1 LTILVDT
8 NVFSELVKPVP
19 DDRVV
24 AWLFANRRET
34 LLSSLVVA
42 EIDFGIRTTPGPA
55 KRKLL
60 SAWLERL
67 VETHKGRIVDFNLP
81 AARKWAGFQ
90 SAVLIADIRA
100 GTRTIDT
107 LLAAQALAL
116 DVALVTRNAVHF
128 EDTDVRVINPWEP

>member
-1 LTILVDT
+1 MILVDT
-8 NVFSELVKPVP
+8 NVFSETVRPVP
-19 DDRVV
+19 EAAVV
-24 AWLFANRRET
+24 DWLFAHRRET

-42 EIDFGIRTTPGPA
+42 EIDFGIRVTPGAA
-55 KRKLL
+55 KRRLL

-67 VETHKGRIVDFNLP
+67 IARHDGRIVDFDLN

-90 SAVLIADIRA
+90 SKVLIADIRA

-116 DVALVTRNAVHF
+116 DVPFATRNVVHF
-128 EDTDVRVINPWEP
+128 EDTQVHVINPWEP